1 MLWARASA
9 AFATVG
15 RRSVPAGNSGLCCSR
30 DVSDPGLRPGD
41 RPRPHPQGAL
51 TSRLPAYMSPYT
63 YGALTGRMTP
73 YVSPYMGMRDVGRV
87 LARERRALRVS

>member
-1 MLWARASA
+1 
-9 AFATVG
+9 
-15 RRSVPAGNSGLCCSR
+15 
-30 DVSDPGLRPGD
+30 
-41 RPRPHPQGAL
+41 
-51 TSRLPAYMSPYT
+51 MSPYT